1 MKRKKD
7 FSLDI
12 TREAE
17 QNTGGVE
24 SLEYATVTLTFGITK
39 DEAEAVVKYPNGT
52 IAKKLK
58 QYLNKVLSHLATQ
71 FLEQKKRKR
80 N

>member
-1 MKRKKD
+1 MKPKKD
-7 FSLDI
+7 FSMDI

-17 QNTGGVE
+17 KDTGSPE

-39 DEAEAVVKYPNGT
+39 DEAKAIVGYPNGA

-58 QYLNKVLSHLATQ
+58 QYLGKVLKHLATQ
-71 FLEQKKRKR
+71 FLEQKPD
-80 N
+80 